1 MLVVHPDQF
10 PDPREHRCNRLHGSA
25 GIIKYQSAL
34 G

>member
-1 MLVVHPDQF
+1 MMVVHPDQF

-25 GIIKYQSAL
+25 GIIKHQSAL